1 MAELGERVAAKDAVG
16 RYGERVAARFLVDA
30 GMAVLDRNWRC
41 GEGEIDI
48 IARDGDALVICEV
61 KTRRGDSHGSPAE
74 AVTAAKVAQVRRL
87 AKYWLAHS
95 GLSTVE
101 VRFDV
106 VCVRP
111 RRSGPATVEHLRGA
125 F

>member
-1 MAELGERVAAKDAVG
+1 MAAKDAVG